1 MTVLMTL
8 LGYFFNSFPI
18 TSNSVHPSDPIH
30 VDMDQGED
38 SDFDLPSSLI
48 PQAAISVFGSRNA

>member
-1 MTVLMTL
+1 MTL
-8 LGYFFNSFPI
+8 LGCFFYSFPI
-18 TSNSVHPSDPIH
+18 TSDSVHPSDPIH

-38 SDFDLPSSLI
+38 ADFDVPSSLI